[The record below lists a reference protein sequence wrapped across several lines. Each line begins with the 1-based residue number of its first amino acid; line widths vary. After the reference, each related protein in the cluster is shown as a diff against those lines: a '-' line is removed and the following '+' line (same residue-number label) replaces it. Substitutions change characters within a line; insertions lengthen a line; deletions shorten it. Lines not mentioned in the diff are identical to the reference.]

1 MNPIVNP
8 TVDPIVNTAVNPTPP
23 KDQDLPERPGTG
35 SFYYSYEEGGG
46 SGSAG
51 SPKGYPPITI
61 KSKN

>member
-46 SGSAG
+46 VVPREAR
-51 SPKGYPPITI
+51 KGIPL
-61 KSKN
+61 